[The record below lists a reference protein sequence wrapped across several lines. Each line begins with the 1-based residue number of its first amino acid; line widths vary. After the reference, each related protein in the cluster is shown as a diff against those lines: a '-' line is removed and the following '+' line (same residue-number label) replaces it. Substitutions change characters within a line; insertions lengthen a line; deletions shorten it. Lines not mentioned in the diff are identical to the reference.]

1 MMKYTTKE
9 LTRIQGTH
17 DPYNCEI
24 INCDVC
30 ARFWSYARGLRQQSS
45 EEIKKGIKGK
55 LNEKQQA
62 LKVLSKIKFTNV
74 SDLINKYSIALR
86 TAIKVGCSIREIAFE
101 LDCRDSQIAK
111 ALDNLKLKPKTR
123 AQLKL
128 EKYRKQLK
136 AMVQA
141 GYSIKGMTKAL
152 GKKDYEGLAFY
163 LRKYD
168 LPIPKTNKLT
178 IEEVIYT
185 SGNYYKRRYFDMEG
199 NEVELRRVNA

>member
-45 EEIKKGIKGK
+45 EEGKTGRKGK
-55 LNEKQQA
+55 LTERQQA
-62 LKVLSKIKFTNV
+62 LKVLNKIKFTNV
-74 SDLINKYSIALR
+74 SDLINKHSVALR

-101 LDCRDSQIAK
+101 LDCRDSQVAK
-111 ALDNLKLKPKTR
+111 ALDSLKLKPKTK

-136 AMVQA
+136 TMAQA
-141 GYSIKGMTKAL
+141 GYSIKGMAKVL

-199 NEVELRRVNA
+199 NEVELRRVNE

>member
-1 MMKYTTKE
+1 MKYTTKE

-45 EEIKKGIKGK
+45 EEGQTGRKGK
-55 LNEKQQA
+55 LNEEQQA
-62 LKVLSKIKFTNV
+62 LKVLSKIEFTNV
-74 SDLINKYSIALR
+74 SDLISKHSLALR
-86 TAIKVGCSIREIAFE
+86 TAVKAGCSIREIAFE
-101 LDCRDSQIAK
+101 LDCRDSQVAK
-111 ALDNLKLKPKTR
+111 ALDNLKLKPKTK

-128 EKYRKQLK
+128 EKYRQQLK

-141 GYSIKGMTKAL
+141 GYSVKGMAKVL

-199 NEVELRRVNA
+199 NEVELRRVNI

>member
-1 MMKYTTKE
+1 MKYTTKE

-45 EEIKKGIKGK
+45 EEIKTGRKGK
-55 LNEKQQA
+55 LTEKQQA

-74 SDLINKYSIALR
+74 SDLISKHSVALR

-111 ALDNLKLKPKTR
+111 VLDSLKLKPKTK

-128 EKYRKQLK
+128 EKHRKQLK

-141 GYSIKGMTKAL
+141 GYSIKGITKAL

-163 LRKYD
+163 LKKYD

-199 NEVELRRVNA
+199 NEVELRRINA

>member
-45 EEIKKGIKGK
+45 EENQTGRKGK

-62 LKVLSKIKFTNV
+62 LKVLSKIKFANI
-74 SDLINKYSIALR
+74 SDLISKYSIALR

-101 LDCRDSQIAK
+101 LDCRYSQVAK
-111 ALDNLKLKPKTR
+111 ALDSLKLKPKTK

-128 EKYRKQLK
+128 EKYRKQLE

-163 LRKYD
+163 LRKYN
-168 LPIPKTNKLT
+168 LLVPKTNKLT

-185 SGNYYKRRYFDMEG
+185 SGNYYKRRYFGMEG
-199 NEVELRRVNA
+199 NEVELRRVNE

>member
-45 EEIKKGIKGK
+45 EEIKTGRKGK
-55 LNEKQQA
+55 LTEKQQA

-74 SDLINKYSIALR
+74 SDLISKHSVALR

-111 ALDNLKLKPKTR
+111 VLDSLKLKPKTK

-128 EKYRKQLK
+128 EKHRKQLK

-141 GYSIKGMTKAL
+141 GYSIKGITKAL

-163 LRKYD
+163 LKKYD

-199 NEVELRRVNA
+199 NEVELRRINA

>member
-24 INCDVC
+24 ISCDVC

-45 EEIKKGIKGK
+45 EEIKTGRKGK

-74 SDLINKYSIALR
+74 SDLISKHSVALR

-101 LDCRDSQIAK
+101 LDCRDSQVAK
-111 ALDNLKLKPKTR
+111 ALDSLKLKPKTK

-141 GYSIKGMTKAL
+141 GYSIKGITKAL

-199 NEVELRRVNA
+199 NEVELRRINA

>member
-1 MMKYTTKE
+1 MKYTTKE

-30 ARFWSYARGLRQQSS
+30 ARFWSYAGGLRQQSS
-45 EEIKKGIKGK
+45 EEIKTGRKGK

-74 SDLINKYSIALR
+74 SDLISKHSVALR

-101 LDCRDSQIAK
+101 LDCRDSQVAK
-111 ALDNLKLKPKTR
+111 ALDSLKLKPKTK

-141 GYSIKGMTKAL
+141 GFSVKGMAKVL

-199 NEVELRRVNA
+199 NEVELRRVNE